1 MISPAALL
9 PAIAPTLGPALAFAK
24 YPLAVTGAALLFGVS
39 SHGALSMLS
48 ANAHKFTQP
57 VTLSG
62 DFNLPP
68 VKQIADLKPVA
79 VEPIKPRNDGGTSI
93 VTLDR
98 PAQTVQ
104 VALAP
109 TDGGSFATVPVA
121 KGDLR
126 TGRIGPEAVN
136 VRAGA
141 SKGSAKI
148 GVLQAGASVRMGRND
163 GGWVEVQFDGG
174 AGWVY
179 KSYLASEGAIE
190 LTVDYGSAA
199 AP

>member
-1 MISPAALL
+1 
-9 PAIAPTLGPALAFAK
+9 
-24 YPLAVTGAALLFGVS
+24 
-39 SHGALSMLS
+39 
-48 ANAHKFTQP
+48 

-68 VKQIADLKPVA
+68 VKQIANLKPVA

-109 TDGGSFATVPVA
+109 TDGGSFTTVTVA

-126 TGRIGPEAVN
+126 PGRIGPEAVN

-141 SKGSAKI
+141 SKSAAKI
-148 GVLQAGASVRMGRND
+148 GVLQAGAQVLMGGSD
-163 GGWVEVQFDGG
+163 GGWVKVQFEGG
-174 AGWVY
+174 SGWVY
-179 KSYLASEGAIE
+179 KSYLAGGGAIE
-190 LTVDYGSAA
+190 VTVDYGSAST
-199 AP
+199 P